1 MNWGLGIMNKKR
13 EHEDLTEFDTE
24 ILHRE
29 GWHLVCM
36 HESKDEAIEKANS
49 IERKTGIRK
58 KEADGMVTYEIWDK
72 WFGI

>member
-1 MNWGLGIMNKKR
+1 MSNDI
-13 EHEDLTEFDTE
+13 EHEDLTEFETD

-36 HESKDEAIEKANS
+36 LRSEEKAIEKANT

-58 KEADGMVTYEIWDK
+58 KESEGKVTFEVWDK

>member
-1 MNWGLGIMNKKR
+1 MSDER
-13 EHEDLTEFDTE
+13 ENEHDDLTEFDTE
-24 ILHRE
+24 ILYRE

-36 HESKDEAIEKANS
+36 HESKSEAIEKANT

-58 KEADGMVTYEIWDK
+58 KESDGMVTYEIWDK